1 MEITDNGIVQTTHF
15 THLGTKWTT
24 VIIENNCVVN
34 PSGKDMA
41 QAFMLNGEGKNA
53 SYDEGRV
60 QVRGNVVKDGVVKE
74 IVTFSGHK
82 AAPQLK
88 RVKNVMK

>member
-1 MEITDNGIVQTTHF
+1 
-15 THLGTKWTT
+15 
-24 VIIENNCVVN
+24 
-34 PSGKDMA
+34 MA

-60 QVRGNVVKDGVVKE
+60 QVRGNVVKDGVVRE